1 MTPEAINQAMAE
13 LDGYRVKRDDN
24 HGHWPFLMVYP
35 DGSESP
41 TDYSSKDAPWR
52 HEALPKYTEDLNA
65 VARVVGKLSSA
76 NRFKYLDILV
86 MALDGIGP
94 DPIDATALQRCE
106 AILRAV
112 GKWVEG

>member
-13 LDGYRVKRDDN
+13 LDGWGY
-24 HGHWPFLMVYP
+24 YP
-35 DGSESP
+35 GEDTHIYQWRREDREWFRSP
-41 TDYSSKDAPWR
+41 PD
-52 HEALPKYTEDLNA
+52 YTEDLNA